1 MLRLVL
7 LLACAACA
15 TTPND
20 GARDVGDT
28 LDRFHAAAAAADE
41 DAYFALLAPEGVFL
55 GTDATERWPK
65 AEFRAYAH
73 PHFSKG
79 QGWTY
84 VPRDRHIAIH
94 GDVAW
99 FDEMLD
105 NEGYGE
111 LRGTGAL
118 RRIDGLWRI
127 VQYNLTFTIPN
138 ERAEQ
143 VVELIK

>member
-1 MLRLVL
+1 MGPRRI
-7 LLACAACA
+7 AGRRC
-15 TTPND
+15 PE
-20 GARDVGDT
+20 RPGD
-28 LDRFHAAAAAADE
+28 LDRRARLRYEVAKA
-41 DAYFALLAPEGVFL
+41 
-55 GTDATERWPK
+55 RPK

-138 ERAEQ
+138 DKVADALPR
-143 VVELIK
+143 IR